1 MTKQTVIQTLAA
13 TVNTTKA
20 KIAGGAALVMASAA
34 VHAQEAGSAAS
45 SAFDTVAEQGTEMS
59 GYAWPVV
66 GAITASLIGIK
77 LFKKFANR
85 AS

>member
-1 MTKQTVIQTLAA
+1 MTKQTLIKTLSA
-13 TVNTTKA
+13 TFNGTKT
-20 KIAGGAALVMASAA
+20 KIAGGAALLM
-34 VHAQEAGSAAS
+34 GSAAAHAQDATGAAAAFS
-45 SAFDTVAEQGTEMS
+45 EVQSAGADMA

-66 GAITASLIGIK
+66 ASITAALIGIK